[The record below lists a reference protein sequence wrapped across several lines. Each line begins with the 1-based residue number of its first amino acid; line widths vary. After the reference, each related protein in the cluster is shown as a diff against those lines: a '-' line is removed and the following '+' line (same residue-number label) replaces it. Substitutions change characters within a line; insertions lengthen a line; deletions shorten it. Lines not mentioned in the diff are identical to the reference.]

1 MPGFDGTG
9 PVGMGPMTGGGRG
22 FCVAP
27 VAGMRP
33 RPFGR
38 RFFGRGGGRGRRNM
52 YYATGLPGWARAG
65 YGYPA
70 FGMGY
75 MPDLSEKDEA
85 EMLKEEAGAL
95 KEELGVIQERLT
107 ALEKAQGAQK
117 ADE

>member
-9 PVGMGPMTGGGRG
+9 PMGMGPMTGGGRG

-27 VAGMRP
+27 AAGIRP
-33 RPFGR
+33 RTFGR
-38 RFFGRGGGRGRRNM
+38 GFFGRGGGRGRRNM

-70 FGMGY
+70 YGMSH
-75 MPDLSEKDEA
+75 MPAFSKEEEA
-85 EMLKEEAGAL
+85 QALKEEADML
-95 KEELGVIQERLT
+95 KEELGVIQERLA
-107 ALEKAQGAQK
+107 ALEKAQGQK